1 MDLLLR
7 FYVQNLWW
15 LGYISIKSPTTLHRS
30 GLKTQLLSLPGILN
44 ILHCLCTLITLV
56 ETWNTLQA
64 VKIPLSN
71 HMLVMVTI
79 FVNMGAVNLVR
90 IISAKTSVDFLR
102 NLIQLEEWGSSEQG
116 WPQRGRKIVW
126 VAVALVSGST
136 LCALHMTVTILVS
149 GIAGLGATG
158 AVLESWPIA
167 YMVSYWFAAFSDF
180 TAIPFALSYV
190 VILGSKIVDMYK
202 HLASSF
208 TRNLQ
213 NQGETWEAK
222 KRFKLLQLYKRRFCR
237 IANYYC
243 FCTVAQSATALLEIL
258 GLATQNISSITTND
272 TLVLYVTLNFVTLA
286 FLAYAGN
293 TFETEVK

>member
-1 MDLLLR
+1 MEYTSSCENSIVKPHAGHGDNFCEHGGGKSGPHNFCKNISR
-7 FYVQNLWW
+7 FSAKFDST
-15 LGYISIKSPTTLHRS
+15 GRM
-30 GLKTQLLSLPGILN
+30 GLIRTRLA
-44 ILHCLCTLITLV
+44 T
-56 ETWNTLQA
+56 E
-64 VKIPLSN
+64 
-71 HMLVMVTI
+71 
-79 FVNMGAVNLVR
+79 GAENCVGCGGAGVRVNLVC
-90 IISAKTSVDFLR
+90 SAHDSYDLSVGNSWIR
-102 NLIQLEEWGSSEQG
+102 RYWSS
-116 WPQRGRKIVW
+116 
-126 VAVALVSGST
+126 
-136 LCALHMTVTILVS
+136 
-149 GIAGLGATG
+149 AGKL
-158 AVLESWPIA
+158 A
-167 YMVSYWFAAFSDF
+167 YAYLASYWFAAFSDF